1 MAELLAR
8 LHILSQRCGGTTMK
22 KLLTISL
29 LVSMASCPAFA
40 QGALNQS
47 ASKNQFIAYSK
58 AAVAFVNVNV
68 IPMTGERV
76 LPDQTVVVRDG
87 RIASIG
93 PSKRTRAPK
102 DALVVDGR
110 GLYLMPGLVDMH
122 SHLFSDDEFPDEL
135 AGDELAIM
143 LANGVTTIRLMIG
156 TPEHLVLRERVK
168 QGELL
173 GPTIYA
179 ASPQLAGRSFGNHFN
194 GRAVTNAD
202 EASRAVRDF
211 KAAGYDFI
219 KLTFWISRPVYDAV
233 IETAKEV
240 GIRVIGHVDPQV
252 GLTRALEARQQIE
265 HLDSY
270 FEAVLADNSPLKV
283 SVSGTSV
290 WRMPNWESMD
300 YIDENKI
307 QQVAKATVKA
317 GVWSCPTLT
326 FLKLAFGTGQTDE
339 EIQTRPDYRFI
350 PQKLR
355 DEMAGPRQHFWQAPP
370 TAERRQKYV
379 SVRNKLVKALYD
391 AGGKI
396 MAGSDAPEWYLL
408 YGYTLHR
415 ELRNL
420 VEAGLPPYAA
430 LEAATRNPAE
440 FFGALDQTGTVE
452 TGKRADLL
460 LLEANP
466 LADVSNTERRA
477 GVMARGRWLPQS
489 ELQQML
495 DRIAPRFQ
503 AAFNA
508 PN

>member
-1 MAELLAR
+1 MR
-8 LHILSQRCGGTTMK
+8 
-22 KLLTISL
+22 KLLSL
-29 LVSMASCPAFA
+29 LLLIA
-40 QGALNQS
+40 ALNYPALALRVPKQLAN
-47 ASKNQFIAYSK
+47 ASQPVPYSN

-68 IPMTGERV
+68 IPMTSERV
-76 LPDQTVVVRDG
+76 LRDQTVVVRDG
-87 RIASIG
+87 RIKTIG
-93 PSKRTRAPK
+93 PAKRTKVPQ
-102 DALVVDGR
+102 DATRIDAR
-110 GLYLMPGLVDMH
+110 GKYLMPGLVDMH

-135 AGDELAIM
+135 ADEELAIM

-156 TPEHLVLRERVK
+156 TPEHLVLREKVRR
-168 QGELL
+168 GEIL

-202 EASRAVRDF
+202 EARRAVRDF

-233 IETAKEV
+233 IETAREV
-240 GIRVIGHVDPQV
+240 GIRVIGHVDAQV
-252 GLTRALEARQQIE
+252 GLKRALEAGQQIE

-270 FEAVLADNSPLKV
+270 FEAVLADNSPVKV

-300 YIDENKI
+300 YIDESKI
-307 QQVAKATVKA
+307 QQVARDTVKA

-326 FLKLAFGTGQTDE
+326 FLKLAFGQGQTDE
-339 EIQTRPDYRFI
+339 EIRTRPDYRFI

-355 DEMAGPRQHFWQAPP
+355 DEMAGPRQRFWATPP
-370 TAERRQKYV
+370 TEKRRMQYV
-379 SVRNKLVKALYD
+379 NVRNRLVKALYD

-415 ELRNL
+415 EIKSL

-430 LEAATRNPAE
+430 LEAAMRNPAE
-440 FFGALDQTGTVE
+440 FFGTLDQTGTVE

-460 LLEANP
+460 LLSANP
-466 LADVSNTERRA
+466 LEDVSNAERRV
-477 GVMARGRWLPQS
+477 GVMTRGRWLPEA
-489 ELQQML
+489 ELQKML
-495 DRIAPRFQ
+495 DQIAPRFQ
-503 AAFNA
+503 AAFND
-508 PN
+508 NK

>member
-1 MAELLAR
+1 MR
-8 LHILSQRCGGTTMK
+8 
-22 KLLTISL
+22 KLLSL
-29 LVSMASCPAFA
+29 LLLIAALSYSVFA
-40 QGALNQS
+40 QGLLKPPAS
-47 ASKNQFIAYSK
+47 ARPPVPYSN

-76 LPDQTVVVRDG
+76 LREQTVVVRDG
-87 RIASIG
+87 RISAIG
-93 PSKRTRAPK
+93 PVKRTKIPQ
-102 DALVVDGR
+102 DATRIEGR
-110 GLYLMPGLVDMH
+110 GKYLMPGLVDMH
-122 SHLFSDDEFPDEL
+122 SHLFSDDEFPDDL
-135 AGDELAIM
+135 ADEELAIM
-143 LANGVTTIRLMIG
+143 LASGVTTIRLMIG
-156 TPEHLVLRERVK
+156 TPEHLVLREKIRR
-168 QGELL
+168 GEIL

-202 EASRAVRDF
+202 EARRAVRDF

-252 GLTRALEARQQIE
+252 GLARALEAGQQIE

-270 FEAVLADNSPLKV
+270 FEAVLADNSPIKV

-307 QQVAKATVKA
+307 QQVARATVKA

-326 FLKLAFGTGQTDE
+326 FLKLAFGLGQTDE
-339 EIQTRPDYRFI
+339 EIRNRPDYRFI

-355 DEMAGPRQHFWQAPP
+355 DEMAVPRQHFWATPP
-370 TAERRQKYV
+370 SEKRRMQYV
-379 SVRNKLVKALYD
+379 NVRNRLVKALYD

-415 ELRNL
+415 EIRSL

-440 FFGALDQTGTVE
+440 FLGTLDQTGTIE

-460 LLEANP
+460 LLSANP
-466 LADVSNTERRA
+466 LEDVSNTERRV
-477 GVMARGRWLPQS
+477 GVMARGRWLPER
-489 ELQQML
+489 ELQKML
-495 DRIAPRFQ
+495 DDIAPRFQ
-503 AAFNA
+503 AAFND
-508 PN
+508 NK